1 MKAFIF
7 PGQGSQ
13 FPGMGKELYNLPD
26 GKRLFEIAN
35 KILEFN
41 ISDIMFNGNNE
52 QLKQTNVTQPSIF
65 IHSVILSEIIKK
77 NKKFNPNM
85 LAGHSLGEISAL
97 TAGEV
102 LSFEDGLKLV
112 KIRSEEMQKACK
124 KQKST
129 MAAILQMDIDTVKK
143 VCNDTKGIIV
153 PANYNCPG
161 QIVISGEQKSIENAC
176 ETLKSLGARRAII
189 LPVGGAFHSP
199 LMEPAKEKLEQF
211 IEKTEFKKPICAIY
225 QNFNAKGIKDPRE
238 IKFNLIKQ
246 LVSPVKWEQSIKRM
260 IDDGAIEFIEVGPG
274 KVLQGLTKKI
284 NATATTYSLSI

>member
-153 PANYNCPG
+153 P
-161 QIVISGEQKSIENAC
+161 
-176 ETLKSLGARRAII
+176 
-189 LPVGGAFHSP
+189 
-199 LMEPAKEKLEQF
+199 
-211 IEKTEFKKPICAIY
+211 
-225 QNFNAKGIKDPRE
+225 
-238 IKFNLIKQ
+238 
-246 LVSPVKWEQSIKRM
+246 
-260 IDDGAIEFIEVGPG
+260 
-274 KVLQGLTKKI
+274 
-284 NATATTYSLSI
+284 